1 MDFRRELI
9 VKPDLE
15 PVSVFCRLAQVPES
29 LHFPIFG
36 AVYRSPVFLDWT
48 FSGPSDP
55 GPEAWDLHP
64 QLKR

>member
-1 MDFRRELI
+1 MNFRRELI
-9 VKPDLE
+9 VKPDPE
-15 PVSVFCRLAQVPES
+15 PVPVFCQLAQVPES

-36 AVYRSPVFLDWT
+36 AVYRSVFPGLD

-55 GPEAWDLHP
+55 GPEAWGLHP

>member
-9 VKPDLE
+9 VKPDPE
-15 PVSVFCRLAQVPES
+15 PVTVFCQLAQVPES

-48 FSGPSDP
+48 FPVPVIPARRLGIFI
-55 GPEAWDLHP
+55 LN
-64 QLKR
+64 